1 MRELHAEM
9 LEVKKE
15 VIHVPPPAPPTTP
28 LPIPAVVSV
37 EEDGGDDC
45 DITPMAR
52 DDDAF
57 LGVHHG
63 AFEVPDMEAENGETL
78 DDCMAQVKRVKA
90 TPRPT
95 FEETCDDIGS
105 GRFTHANW
113 LRLCRLRL
121 CNRTPCLRE
130 RWGNSFDLG
139 VQEVSQDSWTVVEN
153 EKKSK
158 KKSHFKKDPVFEA
171 TSKLNEKKVSLSCF
185 GQVPQGTKM
194 PLFQVPS
201 SSVVDVF
208 PGVNDS
214 AKGDTQHKDQS
225 MFFQSCLEEDP
236 LFAHQVQSLERMLRV
251 RDRLASGA
259 LHSGCG
265 NGGGT
270 CAAGASAVEHDSH
283 DVVSECG
290 SGPSVTTTKGCAS
303 DCWPGVA

>member
-1 MRELHAEM
+1 M
-9 LEVKKE
+9 LEVKTE
-15 VIHVPPPAPPTTP
+15 VIQVPPPAPPTTP

-37 EEDGGDDC
+37 EEEDGGDDC
-45 DITPMAR
+45 DITLMAR

-57 LGVHHG
+57 LGLHHG
-63 AFEVPDMEAENGETL
+63 VFEVPDMEAENGETP
-78 DDCMAQVKRVKA
+78 DD
-90 TPRPT
+90 
-95 FEETCDDIGS
+95 F
-105 GRFTHANW
+105 
-113 LRLCRLRL
+113 RLCRLRL

-153 EKKSK
+153 KKKNK
-158 KKSHFKKDPVFEA
+158 KKSHFKKGPVFEA
-171 TSKLNEKKVSLSCF
+171 TSKLNEKKVSLDCF

-208 PGVNDS
+208 TSVNDS
-214 AKGDTQHKDQS
+214 AKCDTQHKDQN
-225 MFFQSCLEEDP
+225 MFFKSCLEDNP
-236 LFAHQVQSLERMLRV
+236 LFALV

-265 NGGGT
+265 NGGGI
-270 CAAGASAVEHDSH
+270 CAGGASAVEHDSH

-290 SGPSVTTTKGCAS
+290 SGLSVRQ
-303 DCWPGVA
+303 PGVAHPAAGLALHDLEGSECVQRFARPARLRQSTPTPRMS